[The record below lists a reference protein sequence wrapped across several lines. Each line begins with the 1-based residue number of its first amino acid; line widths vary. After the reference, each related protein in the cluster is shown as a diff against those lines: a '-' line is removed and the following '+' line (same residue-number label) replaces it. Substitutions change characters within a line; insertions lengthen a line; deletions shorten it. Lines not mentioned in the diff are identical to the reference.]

1 MLSFIN
7 AGKFN
12 HLNADKLNIASVVIK
27 MLVNWSESEVQLNRL
42 PNARLLVV
50 GSKLKFARRQDIG
63 KPEIG
68 NLHSVGQVLV
78 KNSQEISDNQD
89 KISVIITL

>member
-1 MLSFIN
+1 MN
-7 AGKFN
+7 G
-12 HLNADKLNIASVVIK
+12 
-27 MLVNWSESEVQLNRL
+27 SESELQLKRL
-42 PNARLLVV
+42 PSAWRPV
-50 GSKLKFARRQDIG
+50 GKLKFARQQDIG

-89 KISVIITL
+89 KICVIITY